1 MFEKKKEFPWRI
13 TIIIAIGIVVLAG
26 GIYVGFKTSDENIS
40 KQNNLELEKEQQKK
54 EVTKNVFNLS
64 KDCEIWVEK
73 LNEDGTSSKDAPTM
87 IGTVPN
93 ELLGKSKDEITKYLT
108 DKYPSRKIK
117 KLDKYEIILLEE
129 NSFNDPN
136 KANKFTI
143 EDSEGII
150 IVCKYD
156 ENGNRELLENTQ
168 IETQSLPKK
177 VQDKLKAGI
186 VAETQDEIYSNLED
200 FGS

>member
-13 TIIIAIGIVVLAG
+13 PIIIAIGIVVLAG
-26 GIYVGFKTSDENIS
+26 GIYVGFKISDEDVS
-40 KQNNLELEKEQQKK
+40 KGNNLELQKEKEIE
-54 EVTKNVFNLS
+54 EVTKNAFNLS

-73 LNEDGTSSKDAPTM
+73 VNEDGTPSKEAPTM
-87 IGTVPN
+87 IGTVPS
-93 ELLGKSKDEITKYLT
+93 ELLGKSKDEITKYLS
-108 DKYPSRKIK
+108 DKYPDRTIK
-117 KLDKYEIILLEE
+117 KLDKYEITLLEE
-129 NSFNDPN
+129 YSFNDPN
-136 KANKFTI
+136 KANQFTI

-156 ENGNRELLENTQ
+156 GNGNRELLENTQ

-177 VQDKLKAGI
+177 VQDKVKTGI